1 MSKITLYSS
10 IILLVFLIILGN
22 LYNNSLK
29 ELGSKETE
37 IILYKSQIQSLRISL
52 DKQNK
57 LIKSLEVKESKKPKE
72 IETIKN
78 IYVKDTTCNSQLEA
92 YKKLFKE
99 LGR

>member
-1 MSKITLYSS
+1 MSKVTLYSS

-22 LYNNSLK
+22 LYNSSLK

-37 IILYKSQIQSLRISL
+37 IILYKSQIQALRISL

-78 IYVKDTTCNSQLEA
+78 IYVKDTTCNSQL
-92 YKKLFKE
+92 
-99 LGR
+99 